1 METAFYVFQ
10 CDVVFIV
17 ATGSRACRCE
27 QSFSREERA
36 MQVRD
41 VMTRDVTCCTKDTS
55 LADVARMMQ
64 DCNCGLIPV
73 VDSNSSKKPIGVL
86 TDRDI
91 VLRTLA
97 DGQDPFEMAAGD
109 IMTQPVITISAD
121 ADMQEGAQKMQHYR
135 IRRLVVMDRNG
146 QCCGMI
152 AQADLARSTPPQQTG
167 QVVKE
172 VSQPTEMASAR

>member
-1 METAFYVFQ
+1 
-10 CDVVFIV
+10 
-17 ATGSRACRCE
+17 
-27 QSFSREERA
+27 

-41 VMTRDVTCCTKDTS
+41 VMSRDVACCTKDTS
-55 LADVARMMQ
+55 LTDVARMMQ

-73 VDSNSSKKPIGVL
+73 IQNDSSKKAIGVL

-97 DGQDPFEMAAGD
+97 DGKDPFQMAAGD
-109 IMTQPVITISAD
+109 IMTQPVITVNAD
-121 ADMQEGAQKMQHYR
+121 ASMEECAHKMQQYR

-152 AQADLARSTPPQQTG
+152 AQADLARNTSPQQTG
-167 QVVKE
+167 QVVKQ
-172 VSQPTEMASAR
+172 VSQPTEMASANGR